1 MSQSNAK
8 FTRLRTGDFAK
19 HETVDRNSV
28 YNFLFFEAV
37 RCVMTT
43 FALKGYKGKC
53 LHGSISCAPIV
64 CSGMFHASGPQPVT
78 AVPVRVVQM
87 FDENPDLHQIS
98 VSTKEG
104 GVVYQRMD

>member
-1 MSQSNAK
+1 
-8 FTRLRTGDFAK
+8 
-19 HETVDRNSV
+19 
-28 YNFLFFEAV
+28 
-37 RCVMTT
+37 
-43 FALKGYKGKC
+43 
-53 LHGSISCAPIV
+53 
-64 CSGMFHASGPQPVT
+64 MFHASGPQPVT